1 MPEKPNLMSEHD
13 KNLKIEDIDTKILNY
28 RNDRE
33 KLNHSLS
40 DVMAKLKRQKPEY
53 VILAETNRREQLDV
67 KKKHIDTL
75 NKLKFQKKDIKEKM
89 MSFDDQKPDKMKKN
103 TGVNMPKDEED
114 LNKMIEYWENTLQT
128 RSLKARDEEDI
139 MKKLAQ
145 LEGWRKSISE

>member
-1 MPEKPNLMSEHD
+1 ML
-13 KNLKIEDIDTKILNY
+13 
-28 RNDRE
+28 
-33 KLNHSLS
+33 
-40 DVMAKLKRQKPEY
+40 
-53 VILAETNRREQLDV
+53 
-67 KKKHIDTL
+67 
-75 NKLKFQKKDIKEKM
+75 
-89 MSFDDQKPDKMKKN
+89 SFDDQKPDKMKKN

>member
-1 MPEKPNLMSEHD
+1 MSEHD
-13 KNLKIEDIDTKILNY
+13 KNLKIEDIDTKILNF

-33 KLNHSLS
+33 KLNHALS

-89 MSFDDQKPDKMKKN
+89 LSFDDQKPDKMKKN

>member
-1 MPEKPNLMSEHD
+1 MSEHD